1 MANPSDTY
9 QLFGEWNV
17 YDDMMRVPESIR
29 AMNRG
34 RRAAIVEE
42 DEDNKDEEDEK
53 SSDDDESGDFYNP
66 AILTD
71 NMEANIIN
79 RLANANRNRHQLQ
92 NMFSGQRNNNNGRTV
107 SRPGGNRADQP
118 INLFAERGTG

>member
-42 DEDNKDEEDEK
+42 DEDNKDEEEDEK
-53 SSDDDESGDFYNP
+53 SSDGDESGDFYNP
-66 AILTD
+66 GIITD

-79 RLANANRNRHQLQ
+79 RLNMQAANRNRH
-92 NMFSGQRNNNNGRTV
+92 
-107 SRPGGNRADQP
+107 
-118 INLFAERGTG
+118 

>member
-1 MANPSDTY
+1 
-9 QLFGEWNV
+9 
-17 YDDMMRVPESIR
+17 MMRVPESIR

-79 RLANANRNRHQLQ
+79 RLANANRNRH
-92 NMFSGQRNNNNGRTV
+92 
-107 SRPGGNRADQP
+107 
-118 INLFAERGTG
+118 

>member
-34 RRAAIVEE
+34 RRAAVVEE
-42 DEDNKDEEDEK
+42 EDDNENGEEEK
-53 SSDDDESGDFYNP
+53 SSDDEDSRADFYNP
-66 AILTD
+66 GIITE
-71 NMEANIIN
+71 NMGANLA
-79 RLANANRNRHQLQ
+79 RLN
-92 NMFSGQRNNNNGRTV
+92 
-107 SRPGGNRADQP
+107 
-118 INLFAERGTG
+118 I